1 MGSNTLIKELERLQL
16 ALLNNLS
23 NSELLDRYEP
33 YHLDGNIPNR
43 KKMIKT
49 LTKKQN
55 KINKRLL
62 PEQLHDSI
70 STIKQVVDNVYN
82 K

>member
-23 NSELLDRYEP
+23 NSELLDKYEP
-33 YHLDGNIPNR
+33 YHLEGYIPNR

-55 KINKRLL
+55 KLNKRLL
-62 PEQLHDSI
+62 PEQIHDSI